1 MINQRRGRLLHA
13 RVTLGGMSI
22 PAQLVAGLAGLI
34 VLGALLLKLPGMTV
48 QPISWLDALF
58 TSTSAAS
65 VTGLVLFNTAT
76 TFTFAGQVVI
86 LLLVQIG
93 GAGLLVVWVY
103 FVYLFRRQVTHEG
116 RLAVMT
122 SLGLDRS
129 APVLYLLGRTVRW
142 MALVEGLGAVA
153 LFVRWA
159 LTGLPV
165 NGRLG
170 FYALFH
176 SITAFCNAGFDLF
189 TGLPQ
194 FPNGLPADAGT
205 LVILGLLIIVG
216 GLGVPVYLDVLNARR
231 TGRRLRLHTRLTLRI
246 ALYLILFGWAA
257 LLLSEYWKGGALS
270 NSAFLDRVVRAWF
283 QSVSARTAG
292 FSSLVGF
299 SSMHADSRLVMIILM
314 FIGSGPASMG
324 GGITTGTLVVLIA
337 AVGSHVRRLP
347 QTVVERR
354 AIPQAIVQR
363 AIVVFITGILVVMTA
378 TWLILLT
385 HPFTLDEALF
395 EVVSAF
401 STTGLSLDVTPQLNA
416 FGKLVIILV
425 MFWGRLGATTLMVSL
440 LGGRPTHGLV
450 EYPDETV
457 LVG

>member
-1 MINQRRGRLLHA
+1 
-13 RVTLGGMSI
+13 
-22 PAQLVAGLAGLI
+22 
-34 VLGALLLKLPGMTV
+34 
-48 QPISWLDALF
+48 
-58 TSTSAAS
+58 
-65 VTGLVLFNTAT
+65 
-76 TFTFAGQVVI
+76 
-86 LLLVQIG
+86 
-93 GAGLLVVWVY
+93 
-103 FVYLFRRQVTHEG
+103 
-116 RLAVMT
+116 MT